1 MDILIKIAITLIVL
15 IAIILID
22 IFYISK
28 IEFKMIWLLIGIS
41 ATLVYMLMNVMVVD
55 HIAPVIVA
63 YSIFKLYRK

>member
-41 ATLVYMLMNVMVVD
+41 ATLVYMLMNVVVVD

>member
-1 MDILIKIAITLIVL
+1 MDILIKIVITLIVL

-41 ATLVYMLMNVMVVD
+41 ATLVYMLMNVVVVD

>member
-1 MDILIKIAITLIVL
+1 MDILIKIAITFIVL

-41 ATLVYMLMNVMVVD
+41 ATLVYMFMNVVVVD
-55 HIAPVIVA
+55 YIAPVIVA

>member
-1 MDILIKIAITLIVL
+1 MYILIKIAITVIVL

-22 IFYISK
+22 IFCISK

-41 ATLVYMLMNVMVVD
+41 ATLVYMLMNVVVVD

>member
-1 MDILIKIAITLIVL
+1 MDILIKIAITFIVL

>member
-1 MDILIKIAITLIVL
+1 MDILIKIAITFIVL
-15 IAIILID
+15 IVIILID

-41 ATLVYMLMNVMVVD
+41 ATLVYMLMNVEVVD

>member
-1 MDILIKIAITLIVL
+1 MDILIKIAITFIVL

-22 IFYISK
+22 IFCISK

-41 ATLVYMLMNVMVVD
+41 ATLVYMLMNVVVVD